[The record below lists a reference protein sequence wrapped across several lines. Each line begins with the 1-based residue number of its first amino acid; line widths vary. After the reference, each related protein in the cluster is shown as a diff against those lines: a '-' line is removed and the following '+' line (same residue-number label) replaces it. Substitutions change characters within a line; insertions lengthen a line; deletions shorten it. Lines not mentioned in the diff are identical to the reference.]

1 MNSDSSQEED
11 KVIWIPDHHDP
22 EWIKKYSEVIEKIK
36 SDSRVPIST
45 RAAVEEESKETNQV
59 VRDIP
64 SSSSSPNKRFIR
76 DDLSESSVASEDR
89 EFAQKLD
96 SFSQRIDSLIMA
108 NQGQAETV
116 AVAQVTRMVGDLK
129 RPTLKDFSRRNVNM
143 FLEEHQ
149 AHIASCVS
157 ARLSTDDLEREKM
170 FVEFLSLPQKRIIS
184 KRLNT
189 KIGDLTQDEIQKFL
203 NEATASEDELD
214 PVALLK
220 GKTFIRYSN
229 DCRHAILQLEMY
241 ISDQLNKKNV
251 PEAKIAEGKQGLINF
266 FTILSYTLPETLRS
280 SFKQQ
285 LLDKKHPIEKK
296 DNLYKN
302 PSYKECMEIYSGC
315 VTDWFRSLKL
325 CLSGNK
331 APKEGT
337 LMKVSSEKEVV
348 SGKTPKVAK
357 LGFSK
362 KQQRLLLKA
371 LKSTEAGD
379 GQKDKKPK
387 TPRPLRCFRCGQE
400 HHLRDCSLFDDALER
415 QKWYD
420 EFIKSKKAKKK

>member
-1 MNSDSSQEED
+1 MKSDSSQEED

-22 EWIKKYSEVIEKIK
+22 AWIKKHSEVLEKIK
-36 SDSRVPIST
+36 SDSRVPISSS
-45 RAAVEEESKETNQV
+45 AAEEKESKEASQV
-59 VRDIP
+59 VRNIP
-64 SSSSSPNKRFIR
+64 SSSSSPSKKIIR
-76 DDLSESSVASEDR
+76 DDLSEASIASADR

-96 SFSQRIDSLIMA
+96 SFTQRIDSLIMA
-108 NQGQAETV
+108 NSNQAETV

-149 AHIASCVS
+149 SHIASCVS
-157 ARLSTDDLEREKM
+157 ARLSTDELEREKM

-184 KRLNT
+184 KRLKT
-189 KIGDLTQDEIQKFL
+189 KIGDLTQKQIKDFL
-203 NEATASEDELD
+203 DSATAAEDELD

-251 PEAKIAEGKQGLINF
+251 PESKITEGKQGLINF
-266 FTILSYTLPETLRS
+266 FTILSHTLPETLRS

-285 LLDKKHPIEKK
+285 LLDSKNPNDKK

-302 PSYKECMEIYSGC
+302 PAYKECMEIYTRC

-325 CLSGNK
+325 CLTGNK
-331 APKEGT
+331 CPKEGS
-337 LMKVSSEKEVV
+337 LMKVTTTGEKEIVP
-348 SGKTPKVAK
+348 KTPRVAK

-362 KQQRLLLKA
+362 KQQRLILKA
-371 LKSTEAGD
+371 LKSAEAKGEGNGD
-379 GQKDKKPK
+379 GQQDKDKPK
-387 TPRPLRCFRCGQE
+387 IPKKPRPLRCFRCGQE
-400 HHLRDCSLFDDALER
+400 HHLRD
-415 QKWYD
+415 
-420 EFIKSKKAKKK
+420 